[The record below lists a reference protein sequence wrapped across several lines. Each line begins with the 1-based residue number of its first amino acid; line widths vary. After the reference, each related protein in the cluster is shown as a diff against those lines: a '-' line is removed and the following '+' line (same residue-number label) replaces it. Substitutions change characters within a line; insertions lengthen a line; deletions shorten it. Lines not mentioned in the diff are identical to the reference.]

1 MTPQIV
7 QVYPTEDYKVYVY
20 FEDGKIVCYDAT
32 PLLEKEA
39 FMPLHDLSFFIERC
53 TISNDTL
60 AWDVVGDRDPYKC
73 LDIDPETLYELNNVV
88 AEQIA

>member
-7 QVYPTEDYKVYVY
+7 QVYPTEEYKVYVY

-39 FMPLHDLSFFIERC
+39 FAPLRDLSLFIDRC
-53 TISNDTL
+53 TIINDTL
-60 AWDVVGDRDPYKC
+60 AWDVAGDRDPYSC
-73 LDIDPETLYELNNVV
+73 LDIDPETLYELNNEVTEKS
-88 AEQIA
+88 A